1 MTDPHFVVRPERA
14 EDLTA
19 LKNLA
24 ARAFGPGRF
33 ARTAHRVRESAP
45 EVSFL
50 SLTAW
55 VEDELAGSIRF
66 TALTIGGSPGALQ
79 LGPLM
84 VDARWTGQ
92 GCGKTLMT
100 HGLELAR
107 NAGYELVLLV
117 GDLPYYERVGFYFV
131 PPGQITMPGP
141 VDFTR
146 LLAAE
151 LNPGALNEF
160 NGLVRGIEV

>member
-66 TALTIGGSPGALQ
+66 TALTIGGRLGALQ

-107 NAGYELVLLV
+107 NAGYELVILV
-117 GDLPYYERVGFYFV
+117 GDLPYYERVGFRFV